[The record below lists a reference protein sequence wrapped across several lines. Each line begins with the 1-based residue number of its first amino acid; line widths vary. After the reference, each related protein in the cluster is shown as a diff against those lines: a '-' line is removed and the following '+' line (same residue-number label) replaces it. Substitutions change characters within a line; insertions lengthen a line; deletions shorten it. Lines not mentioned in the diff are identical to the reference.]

1 MSMPMTAIPE
11 LRRDMACSFSVPRAS
26 FKHWRGWSSAGPSH
40 YRRYYGKD
48 DAPALFWRA
57 STLMMNPFVPKRVI
71 EEARERDPA
80 SAAAEYDAVFRT
92 DVESFV
98 SREVL
103 EACVARGRHELPPIG
118 GLTYYA
124 FTDPS
129 GGSSDSMTMA
139 IAHRDGDRSV
149 IDIIREVTP
158 PFSPES
164 VVAEFATLLK
174 TYRISSVTSDR
185 YGGLWVAERFRAHG
199 ITCSQAAKPKSDLY
213 HDMLPVLN
221 SGSVELLDHPKA
233 IAQIAS
239 LERRTARGG
248 RDSIDHAPGAHDD
261 ISNAVAG
268 AICGTAIAQGGA
280 EGWLEYYRRL
290 NEQADNAAPTKRAF
304 GFEIAPQAR
313 RLYRVRVPGKSPRSA
328 SAMVAP
334 CRCRPSG
341 SWKCR
346 RTTPLPTAR
355 RAGNGSRPKTGIGI
369 LPKTRLRLDCK
380 SAPSMTFKYW
390 ESQTLPAD
398 RRRTL
403 SRLISDELDKEGVAQ
418 P

>member
-1 MSMPMTAIPE
+1 
-11 LRRDMACSFSVPRAS
+11 
-26 FKHWRGWSSAGPSH
+26 
-40 YRRYYGKD
+40 
-48 DAPALFWRA
+48 
-57 STLMMNPFVPKRVI
+57 
-71 EEARERDPA
+71 
-80 SAAAEYDAVFRT
+80 
-92 DVESFV
+92 
-98 SREVL
+98 
-103 EACVARGRHELPPIG
+103 
-118 GLTYYA
+118 
-124 FTDPS
+124 
-129 GGSSDSMTMA
+129 MTMA

-149 IDIIREVTP
+149 IDVIREVTP

-313 RLYRVRVPGKSPRSA
+313 RLYRVRVPGEITTLCLSD
-328 SAMVAP
+328 
-334 CRCRPSG
+334 G
-341 SWKCR
+341 
-346 RTTPLPTAR
+346 RTMQVP
-355 RAGNGSRPKTGIGI
+355 PKRIVEV
-369 LPKTRLRLDCK
+369 PKDDAIAYGKQGWERLE
-380 SAPSMTFKYW
+380 T
-390 ESQTLPAD
+390 
-398 RRRTL
+398 
-403 SRLISDELDKEGVAQ
+403 
-418 P
+418 